1 MAFASELRN
10 CFALLTVVL
19 FIVYVLFVAYRLSL
33 DLRHSQNRTVRD
45 VVIPYLYNLERQ
57 KSVFSSK
64 ILSEKVPQNC
74 SFCGSYKVAPQYRL
88 ATCKIEKSMSSISD
102 AAICFLINTDAFID
116 NNKTISQERW
126 CESLCEN
133 VNVAESLDSAI
144 READPNGNSTLFTVI
159 RNPFYRFISG
169 YIDKCQ
175 NERIWYSDEERCFG
189 CRENLRCILESI
201 PEALNSF
208 LNKRE
213 ITSATY
219 YYLRHFAPQWW
230 YCELH
235 KNRNLY
241 KVVKYQ
247 DGPDA
252 RQNFADAMEAL
263 LKSVGVPGNHRVV
276 IYNEVMNGKM
286 QHSTAGSSQ
295 RLAAEHELLSN
306 DYLMWLLVK
315 LYYNDFLLFYDID

>member
-1 MAFASELRN
+1 LQRKEVSFS
-10 CFALLTVVL
+10 FTVL
-19 FIVYVLFVAYRLSL
+19 IL
-33 DLRHSQNRTVRD
+33 D

-116 NNKTISQERW
+116 NNKTISQEQISGLVLF
-126 CESLCEN
+126 SLCEN

-175 NERIWYSDEERCFG
+175 
-189 CRENLRCILESI
+189 
-201 PEALNSF
+201 
-208 LNKRE
+208 K
-213 ITSATY
+213 
-219 YYLRHFAPQWW
+219 